1 MNKRPILYLQTDSRW
16 KGLPYRVSG
25 ETSTIGSAGCGPSC
39 AAMIIATMNDPKITP
54 KDTCSWSVSHGYKAL
69 KQGTYYSYF
78 RPQLAAYGIECHQL
92 LNSRILNQPNHP
104 IHEQVKQYLKQ
115 GYYVIALMGPG
126 TWTKGG
132 HFILL
137 WDWDDK
143 VRINDP
149 ASTRDTRMNGDPEV
163 FKNEVRCYWLVDARK
178 HNNSEEDDNMDLDGF
193 KKLWAELRKELQDN
207 DAGQYSADAREW
219 AVSTG
224 LIQGNGTINGEPN
237 YMWEDIL
244 SRQQLITILYRF
256 AKMLGRA

>member
-1 MNKRPILYLQTDSRW
+1 
-16 KGLPYRVSG
+16 
-25 ETSTIGSAGCGPSC
+25 
-39 AAMIIATMNDPKITP
+39 
-54 KDTCSWSVSHGYKAL
+54 
-69 KQGTYYSYF
+69 
-78 RPQLAAYGIECHQL
+78 
-92 LNSRILNQPNHP
+92 
-104 IHEQVKQYLKQ
+104 
-115 GYYVIALMGPG
+115 
-126 TWTKGG
+126 
-132 HFILL
+132 
-137 WDWDDK
+137 
-143 VRINDP
+143 
-149 ASTRDTRMNGDPEV
+149 MNGDPEV